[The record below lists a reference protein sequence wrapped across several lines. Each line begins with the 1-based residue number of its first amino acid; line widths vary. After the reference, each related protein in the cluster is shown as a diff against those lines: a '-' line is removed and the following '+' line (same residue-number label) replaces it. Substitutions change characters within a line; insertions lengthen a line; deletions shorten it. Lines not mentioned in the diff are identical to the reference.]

1 MALERKFIEDNIHRF
16 EVVEFLHKELEK
28 TGCGEVEVQRT
39 PIGTRV
45 VVWVQRPGLV
55 IGRKGQAIRKLT
67 AILKSRFGLDNP
79 QIEVQELE
87 VPELNP
93 QVMARSIA
101 AALERGTHFRKA
113 GYTALHR
120 IMDAG
125 ARGAEITISGKLTG
139 ERAKTVKFVDG
150 YLKHCGE
157 PAMQFVKVGY
167 AIASPKPGV
176 IGVKVK
182 IMPPG
187 TRLPDDVVYKEV
199 PEKQEAEAGEAES
212 GEAQQEQEAVAGEQR
227 VEQEEKKEESEG
239 ANAAASESEQSGAQE
254 AGGEQHAE
262 AEKAEKQ
269 EVKQDG
275 DNQGE

>member
-16 EVVEFLHKELEK
+16 EVVEFLHRELEK

-67 AILKSRFGLDNP
+67 AILKSKFGLDNP

-187 TRLPDDVVYKEV
+187 TRLPDDVVYREEPEKKEAQQEAGQSDEV
-199 PEKQEAEAGEAES
+199 PEGAES
-212 GEAQQEQEAVAGEQR
+212 GEAQQAEQAAEAVSEKTEQGADAEER
-227 VEQEEKKEESEG
+227 V
-239 ANAAASESEQSGAQE
+239 
-254 AGGEQHAE
+254 
-262 AEKAEKQ
+262 

-275 DNQGE
+275 DSKGE